1 MADPLQEHRFTEGEF
16 ALILRRATEL
26 DASSQVEPSPG
37 VPPIHHP
44 EGLTLREIQ
53 DIAADVGVDPARVVQ
68 AVDSLAAEKVSD
80 AARFFGGP
88 LRIQARRTLLR
99 EMTPLE
105 MGRLL
110 DVVREGLGSQ
120 GEAHEVLGGVEWRG
134 TRSGDPVLAR
144 IVPERGRTVVHMT
157 VRRGTS
163 AFVGHWLPFL
173 GVGGATGVLIG
184 ALQPLDP
191 GAVAGILA
199 VAAAVTYGLGRT
211 IWTAG
216 TRQWRRLLDRV
227 ADEIVRAGERP

>member
-1 MADPLQEHRFTEGEF
+1 
-16 ALILRRATEL
+16 
-26 DASSQVEPSPG
+26 
-37 VPPIHHP
+37 
-44 EGLTLREIQ
+44 
-53 DIAADVGVDPARVVQ
+53 
-68 AVDSLAAEKVSD
+68 
-80 AARFFGGP
+80 
-88 LRIQARRTLLR
+88 
-99 EMTPLE
+99 

-110 DVVREGLGSQ
+110 EIVRQGLGSQ

-134 TRSGDPVLAR
+134 TKSGDPVLVR
-144 IVPERGRTVVHMT
+144 IVPERGRTVVSMT

-191 GAVAGILA
+191 GTVAGILA
-199 VAAAVTYGLGRT
+199 GAAAVTYGLGRT

-227 ADEIVRAGERP
+227 ADEVVRVGERS